1 MLSIV
6 IPVYNEEESL
16 PSLYSELQE
25 VLSSLNIQ
33 YEIIFINDGSTDKS
47 LSVLKEIYS
56 KDSSH
61 IKIIDLRRNFGQT
74 AALLAGFQ
82 HARGDLVLSL
92 DADGQNDPHDIPLLL
107 NTLTE
112 EIDVICGWRYPRH
125 DPFFRKILPS
135 RVSNFLNRKIN
146 NLDIHDSGCTLR
158 LYRVEAVKN
167 LSLMRGEHRYIPAIL
182 SHQGFNISE
191 VKVNHRPRVKGKSK
205 YGPETQDLLTA
216 LSEAFTGLDVEGA
229 VRVYSELEPLI
240 DEAQREIAP
249 PGVSFRVTMK
259 KAIDHLLAVPVL
271 QSDPPLDLKVVT
283 YSYQDPSIEGL
294 SEAQKQLLRMGP
306 ENVMRVQAK
315 LRELEAGLARTSHQ

>member
-1 MLSIV
+1 

-61 IKIIDLRRNFGQT
+61 IRIIDLRRNFGQT

-158 LYRVEAVKN
+158 LYRIEAVKN

-205 YGPETQDLLTA
+205 YGFNRLFSGFFDLFMIKLLSNYNQKPIRLFAKIGFLFLITAFSLGTYLLIVKYALGQDIGDRPLLLLT
-216 LSEAFTGLDVEGA
+216 
-229 VRVYSELEPLI
+229 
-240 DEAQREIAP
+240 
-249 PGVSFRVTMK
+249 
-259 KAIDHLLAVPVL
+259 LLL
-271 QSDPPLDLKVVT
+271 
-283 YSYQDPSIEGL
+283 GL
-294 SEAQKQLLRMGP
+294 SGFQFLLSGFMT
-306 ENVMRVQAK
+306 
-315 LRELEAGLARTSHQ
+315 ELIVRHTSYVNNPSTDITYHIKKIYE

>member
-205 YGPETQDLLTA
+205 YGFNRLFSGFFDLFMINLLSNYNQKPIRLFAKIGFLFLITAFSLGTYLLIVKYALGQDIGDRPLLLLT
-216 LSEAFTGLDVEGA
+216 
-229 VRVYSELEPLI
+229 
-240 DEAQREIAP
+240 
-249 PGVSFRVTMK
+249 
-259 KAIDHLLAVPVL
+259 LLL
-271 QSDPPLDLKVVT
+271 
-283 YSYQDPSIEGL
+283 GL
-294 SEAQKQLLRMGP
+294 SGFQFLLSGFMT
-306 ENVMRVQAK
+306 
-315 LRELEAGLARTSHQ
+315 ELIVRHTSYVNNPSTDITYHIKKIYE